1 MTMDIATLAHL
12 SEREQVLIARAASHV
27 LADDAAGD
35 SRFRKGV
42 TDLDAARL
50 IHRIERGALIVPS
63 ATGRSWHEVPRGPH
77 MPPLTR
83 VIEECL
89 RLGLVERLSVET
101 APAIWR
107 TQLQAAP
114 VHIRTTPGAVLCGK
128 HSRAPGKRLR
138 ALRDATLADCAACVH
153 LHG

>member
-1 MTMDIATLAHL
+1 MDIEQLATI
-12 SEREQVLIARAASHV
+12 SEREQNLITRSASHA
-27 LADDAAGD
+27 LADVVAGD
-35 SRFRKGV
+35 SRFRNGV

-50 IHRIERGALIVPS
+50 IHRIERGAMIVPS

-89 RLGLVERLSVET
+89 RLGLVERLTVET
-101 APAIWR
+101 APGIWR
-107 TQLQAAP
+107 TQLQAAA
-114 VHIRTTPGAVLCGK
+114 VHIETAPGHVLCRR
-128 HSRAPGKRLR
+128 HLRAPGKRLR
-138 ALRDATLADCAACVH
+138 ALRDATLADCAACLH

>member
-1 MTMDIATLAHL
+1 MDIATFAAL
-12 SEREQVLIARAASHV
+12 SDREESLITRAAAHA
-27 LADDAAGD
+27 LADEMAGD
-35 SRFRKGV
+35 SRFRNGV

-63 ATGRSWHEVPRGPH
+63 ITGRSWHEVPRGPH

-89 RLGLVERLSVET
+89 RLGLVERLTVET

-114 VHIRTTPGAVLCGK
+114 VHIRTTPGAVLCGR
-128 HSRAPGKRLR
+128 HFRAPGKRLR
-138 ALRDATLADCAACVH
+138 ALRDVTLADCAACVH
-153 LHG
+153 LYG